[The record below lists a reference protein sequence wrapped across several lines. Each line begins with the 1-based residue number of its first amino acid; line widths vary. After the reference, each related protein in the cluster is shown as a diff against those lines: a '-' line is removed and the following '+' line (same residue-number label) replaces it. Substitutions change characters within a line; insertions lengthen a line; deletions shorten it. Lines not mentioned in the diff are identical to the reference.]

1 MLHVHRAW
9 FSTFGRKGEGK
20 KERNR
25 QGGGSD
31 LYHANPSRFR
41 CTDFRLD
48 YGQCWKLCVFV
59 HWSTVFRGNFKRTK
73 IGNHWNWKSGRW
85 FLSKERRDWFFLK
98 IVKRGWKIIS
108 WRNNF
113 VSRIIRIIK
122 IRGIFIRWCNK
133 YSHFIKFVFF
143 VWYGGIK
150 RVISLEILQNVL
162 ISYYL
167 GQIIRSE
174 VFSKRLY
181 EIVYMYY
188 RFIVIS

>member
-1 MLHVHRAW
+1 M
-9 FSTFGRKGEGK
+9 
-20 KERNR
+20 
-25 QGGGSD
+25 
-31 LYHANPSRFR
+31 
-41 CTDFRLD
+41 
-48 YGQCWKLCVFV
+48 
-59 HWSTVFRGNFKRTK
+59 VFRGNFKRTK
-73 IGNHWNWKSGRW
+73 NYWNRKSGRW

-108 WRNNF
+108 WRNNL

-143 VWYGGIK
+143 VWYEGIK

-181 EIVYMYY
+181 EIVY
-188 RFIVIS
+188 IVLSLYLNPLYTRRMLKDLVETINKSYWMV